1 MRISSTLATVIVA
14 VTLAACSGVEIKP
27 AATDSF
33 AAGQYHYYKWRS
45 EPLENT
51 IGSSDPIYV
60 IDPIMRRET
69 DTALQRQGYV
79 LDAERAQ
86 FSVDYLYAL
95 GLAEGAKSEQAS
107 NISPIP
113 SVTPN
118 RQVNQAV
125 VDNANALGGLKETS
139 NIVIQFNDTGTRE
152 EVWRVVITKIVE
164 NVNRVD
170 NDKLA
175 DTLSKAVAKALKE
188 LPGAG
193 KTQS

>member
-1 MRISSTLATVIVA
+1 MHISSILATVILSI
-14 VTLAACSGVEIKP
+14 TLAACSGVEIRP
-27 AATDSF
+27 TAIDDF
-33 AAGQYHYYKWRS
+33 AAGQYRYYKWRS

-51 IGSSDPIYV
+51 IESSDPIYV
-60 IDPIMRRET
+60 IDPIMRREIN
-69 DTALQRQGYV
+69 TALQRQGYT
-79 LDAERAQ
+79 LDPERAQ

-95 GLAEGAKSEQAS
+95 GLTEGAKSEEAT

-164 NVNRVD
+164 NVNSVD
-170 NDKLA
+170 TARLA
-175 DTLSKAVAKALKE
+175 DTLSKAVDKALKE

-193 KTQS
+193 STQA

>member
-1 MRISSTLATVIVA
+1 MRISSILATVILSI
-14 VTLAACSGVEIKP
+14 TLAACSGVEIKP
-27 AATDSF
+27 TAIDEF
-33 AAGQYHYYKWRS
+33 AAGRYQYYKWRS

-60 IDPIMRRET
+60 IDPIMRREIN
-69 DTALQRQGYV
+69 TALQRQGYI
-79 LDAERAQ
+79 LDPERAR

-95 GLAEGAKSEQAS
+95 GLAEGARSGEAT

-164 NVNRVD
+164 NVNSVD
-170 NDKLA
+170 TDKLA

-193 KTQS
+193 STQS